1 MNHVAMNHEAMIH
14 EEEFLQKFWDN
25 QILLNIY
32 MLTVTDQTV

>member
-1 MNHVAMNHEAMIH
+1 MYHEAMIQ